1 MQKFNLFAPFM
12 PRWPGVVLASALLFA
27 APLGGMAA
35 QSLKDLDTRADGSRV
50 LNMVVH
56 EAARAVPAFK
66 FVDVAGNDISTEK
79 FRGKFVAL
87 HFWATWCMPCRAELP
102 TVDALQAALGGENFT
117 FVPLSV
123 DRNGAKLVQQYY
135 TDNGIAH
142 LPLYFD
148 DGMVAARALRVN
160 GIPYTILLNRDGQ
173 EIARILGD
181 RDWSTP
187 DATALMRRLIE

>member
-1 MQKFNLFAPFM
+1 MKKFKLFAPFM
-12 PRWPGVVLASALLFA
+12 PRWPSVALAIALLFA
-27 APLGGMAA
+27 TPLGGMAD
-35 QSLKDLDTRADGSRV
+35 QGLKNLDTRADGSRV

-56 EAARAVPAFK
+56 DAARTLPAFK
-66 FVDVAGNDISTEK
+66 FADVAGNHLSTEN

-87 HFWATWCMPCRAELP
+87 HFWATWCMPCREELP
-102 TVDALQAALGGENFT
+102 TVDALQAALGGEDFT

-135 TDNGIAH
+135 ADNGIAH

-148 DGMVAARALRVN
+148 DGMNAANALRVN

-187 DATALMRRLIE
+187 DATALMQRLIE

>member
-1 MQKFNLFAPFM
+1 MQISKLFAPFM
-12 PRWPGVVLASALLFA
+12 PRWLGVALAIALLFA
-27 APLGGMAA
+27 APLGGMAD
-35 QSLKDLDTRADGSRV
+35 QGLKDLDTRADGSRV
-50 LNMVVH
+50 LNMVVYDT
-56 EAARAVPAFK
+56 ARTVPALK
-66 FVDVAGNDISTEK
+66 FADVEGNDISIEE

-102 TVDALQAALGGENFT
+102 TVDALQAVLGGENFT

-135 TDNGIAH
+135 ADNGIAH